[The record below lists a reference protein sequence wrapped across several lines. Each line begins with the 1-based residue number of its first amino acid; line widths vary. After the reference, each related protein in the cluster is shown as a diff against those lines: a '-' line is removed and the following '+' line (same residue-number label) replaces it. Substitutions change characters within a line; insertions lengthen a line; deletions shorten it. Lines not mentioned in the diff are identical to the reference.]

1 MRTTLIIILGVALA
15 AAFDF
20 FAAALSARRVGE
32 RSIRGGRI
40 FIWTW
45 LAFTLADFVLGVQA
59 GHGLLLELA
68 IHALVFTVPAAVAW
82 YLSRR
87 RRLLRPPPG

>member
-15 AAFDF
+15 AAFDS

-32 RSIRGGRI
+32 RSIRGGTI

-45 LAFTLADFVLGVQA
+45 LAFTLVDFAIGVQA
-59 GHGLLLELA
+59 GHGVLMELA
-68 IHALVFTVPAAVAW
+68 IHALVFAVPVAAAW

-87 RRLLRPPPG
+87 RRLSRPPPG